1 MCGRFVSLT
10 EPDFLARLFEVD
22 EDRQAAEVGAN
33 PNVAPTEQVRAVAE
47 HDGRRVL
54 VTLVWGLVPRWS
66 KDRRGASKLINARA
80 ETLTERPAYREAFT
94 RRRCLL
100 PADGYY
106 EWIPQP
112 DGARAPYLVTRRDG
126 APLALAGLW
135 DVWRDPADPTAPP
148 LRTCTIVTTSTNDAL
163 APLHHRMPVVLERG
177 DWDDWLDRDVRDPAT
192 LTHLLRPAAEHLL
205 HYRPVSAAVND
216 ARMKDTAAIALS

>member
-10 EPDFLARLFEVD
+10 EQDFLTRLFEID
-22 EDRQAAEVGAN
+22 EDRQPDEVPGS

-54 VTLVWGLVPRWS
+54 VAFAWGLVPRWS
-66 KDRRGASKLINARA
+66 KDRRGAAKMINARA

-106 EWIPQP
+106 EWIAQP
-112 DGARAPYLVTRRDG
+112 DGSRAPYLVTRRDG

-135 DVWRDPADPTAPP
+135 DVWRDPSDPAAQP
-148 LRTCTIVTTSTNDAL
+148 LRTCTIVTTQTNDTL
-163 APLHHRMPVVLERG
+163 AGLHHRMPVVVERE
-177 DWDDWLDRDVRDPAT
+177 DWDDWLDRDLRDPAT
-192 LTHLLRPAAEHLL
+192 LSHLLRPAAEHLL
-205 HYRPVSAAVND
+205 SFRPVSAAVND
-216 ARMKDTAAIALS
+216 ARMKDPAAIALS